1 MLSISEVKE
10 LIEDKNLSNKEA
22 GVIRDTC
29 QGLVELAFEL
39 LRENKQ
45 CLGSEK

>member
-10 LIEDKNLSNKEA
+10 LIEDKNISDKEA
-22 GVIRDTC
+22 EVIRDTC

-39 LRENKQ
+39 LRKNKQ
-45 CLGSEK
+45 YLHVEK